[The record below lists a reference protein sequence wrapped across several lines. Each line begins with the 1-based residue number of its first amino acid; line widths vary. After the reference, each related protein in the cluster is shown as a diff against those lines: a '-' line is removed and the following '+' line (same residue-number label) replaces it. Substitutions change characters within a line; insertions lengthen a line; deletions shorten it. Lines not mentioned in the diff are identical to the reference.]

1 MTMTPAGG
9 RSRGGRGVRV
19 RAAAGLACA
28 ALAALQV
35 GQAKA
40 QSRRGPERSRE
51 LPQPERSIAF
61 SDAETRCSAAYGDAL
76 AGIMSRPGAQPLATV
91 KRIRSALPAFRGYFL
106 FQEGGERR
114 RLRDAQNRIV
124 DGDRV
129 CEEQISHAGRTKCLK
144 WAAREPEPPREPP
157 LPTPPMSKDEAKLSK
172 QLAEFVQNKGAP
184 PEFLSN
190 GKYTIMSERVAG
202 DLESYL
208 TQPPHAALC
217 TGAEEF
223 LEFLD
228 DQLPLLRKRAG
239 DVAEME
245 PLARALAGSRIA
257 DLQAF
262 LSAATTQGAA
272 VATGAVAADPAAP
285 VAPVAVASALAG
297 TAMVASMTLTPAE
310 ATAVKAEKDALAALA
325 RAAAAIGSDA
335 GSALSA
341 AQRAQARAA
350 YRTLE
355 LAAYAEQLVQRYR
368 ELDAALFGNITAAR
382 KAHGDRCNCGG

>member
-1 MTMTPAGG
+1 MTRTGARP
-9 RSRGGRGVRV
+9 RCLRGVSFGTC
-19 RAAAGLACA
+19 AGLACA
-28 ALAALQV
+28 ALLIAAA
-35 GQAKA
+35 GEAAA
-40 QSRRGPERSRE
+40 QSRRERA
-51 LPQPERSIAF
+51 PQPQPDRTIAF
-61 SDAETRCSAAYGDAL
+61 PDDEVRCSAAYGDAL
-76 AGIMSRPGAQPLATV
+76 AQLMARPGAQPLATV
-91 KRIRSALPAFRGYFL
+91 KRIRTALPALRGYFL

-114 RLRDAQNRIV
+114 RLRDAQNRII

-129 CEEQISHAGRTKCLK
+129 CEEQVSHAGRTKCIK
-144 WAAREPEPPREPP
+144 WAQREPEPAREPP
-157 LPTPPMSKDEAKLSK
+157 VPTPPMSKVEARLSK

-245 PLARALAGSRIA
+245 PLARSLAGSRIG
-257 DLQAF
+257 DLKAA
-262 LSAATTQGAA
+262 LSAAT
-272 VATGAVAADPAAP
+272 ATGIPDAAAAATVSAEKPAP
-285 VAPVAVASALAG
+285 IVITSALAG
-297 TAMVASMTLTPAE
+297 TAMVAAMTLAPAE
-310 ATAVKAEKDALAALA
+310 AEAVKGEKDALAALA
-325 RAAAAIGSDA
+325 RAAAALGSDA
-335 GSALSA
+335 GSGLDP

-350 YRTLE
+350 YRALE
-355 LAAYAEQLVQRYR
+355 LAAYAEQLMQRYR
-368 ELDAALFGNITAAR
+368 ELDAALFGNIAAAR
-382 KAHGDRCNCGG
+382 KAHVERCSCGG